1 MKLDEAKK
9 ISDACI
15 YRFVYPNGLSYV
27 GQTKCLRDRLC
38 LYESQ
43 LYGSLSSS
51 KSSSRHLDALL
62 EYGFDNV
69 DIEVLCYLRNL
80 SGEDLLLCLSILEI
94 KYIREYDTFHPRGYN
109 VSIGGE
115 ILGIPIDLIS
125 TSCSSSMNNRPVLV
139 YDLDGNFVSEY
150 PSISKCAYH
159 LGSDSDT
166 VSSKLDKRGSLLLNQ
181 YLVRSKRYGEIPQKI
196 VGFKPKVVEKVKVKN
211 IVEEHVV
218 YKEKTVQVTLP
229 TLKYNLDGVFC
240 GEYETRIDAA
250 LSIGRRNISYGVPIR
265 GYIFFKHDGGEIKQ
279 NIGKIEIKSKRL
291 PKYSDAIN
299 RDDDVSPTPVYRSGW
314 TNLINAFT
322 IEQWDL
328 YGNYVA
334 TFDSIKD
341 ASEKTGLAYSGIW
354 SCVMGKTRKSQG
366 YIWRRVEDE

>member
-1 MKLDEAKK
+1 MYL
-9 ISDACI
+9 SFCL
-15 YRFVYPNGLSYV
+15 PNGLSYV

-69 DIEVLCYLRNL
+69 DIEVLCYLRNIF
-80 SGEDLLLCLSILEI
+80 GEDLLLCLSILEI
-94 KYIREYDTFHPRGYN
+94 KYIREYDTFYPHGYN

-125 TSCSSSMNNRPVLV
+125 TSCNSSMNNKPVLV

-150 PSISKCAYH
+150 PSIAKCAYY

-181 YLVRSKRYGEIPQKI
+181 YLIRSKRYGDIPQKI
-196 VGFKPKVVEKVKVKN
+196 VGFKPNVVEKVKVKN
-211 IVEEHVV
+211 IIEEHVV
-218 YKEKTVQVTLP
+218 FKEKTVRVTLP
-229 TLKYNLDGVFC
+229 TLKYNLDGDFC

-250 LSIGRRNISYGVPIR
+250 LSVGRRNIAYGVPIR
-265 GYIFFKHDGGEIKQ
+265 GYIFFKHDGGEIRQ
-279 NIGKIEIKSKRL
+279 NIGKIEIRSKRL
-291 PKYSDAIN
+291 PKYSDALN
-299 RDDDVSPTPVYRSGW
+299 RCDDFTKFPVARSGW
-314 TNLINAFT
+314 SNLINDFT

-328 YGNYVA
+328 YGNHIGTYS
-334 TFDSIKD
+334 SIKE
-341 ASEKTGLAYSGIW
+341 ASEKTGLRYSGIW
-354 SCVMGKTRKSQG
+354 SCVMGRTRKSQG
-366 YIWRRVEDE
+366 YIWMKVDDGSIDS

>member
-9 ISDACI
+9 ISDACV

-43 LYGSLSSS
+43 LSGSISSS
-51 KSSSRHLDALL
+51 SLNLDALR
-62 EYGFDNV
+62 EYGFDSV
-69 DIEVLCYLRNL
+69 EIEVLCYLRNL

-109 VSIGGE
+109 VGIGGE
-115 ILGIPIDLIS
+115 ILGIPVDLIS
-125 TSCSSSMNNRPVLV
+125 TSCSSSLSNKPVLV

-150 PSISKCAYH
+150 PSIAKCAYH

-166 VSSKLDKRGSLLLNQ
+166 VSSKLDKRGSLLLNK

-211 IVEEHVV
+211 VVEERIVV
-218 YKEKTVQVTLP
+218 KERTVQVTLP
-229 TLKYNLDGVFC
+229 TLKYNLDGDFC
-240 GEYETRIDAA
+240 GEYENRIDAA
-250 LSIGRRNISYGVPIR
+250 LSVGRRNIAYGIPIR
-265 GYIFFKHDGGEIKQ
+265 GYIFFKHDGGDIQK

-291 PKYSDAIN
+291 PKYSDALN
-299 RDDDVSPTPVYRSGW
+299 RGEDLSPVPVYRSGW
-314 TNLINAFT
+314 SNLINAFT

-328 YGNYVA
+328 YGNYVD
-334 TFDSIKD
+334 TYDSIKD

-366 YIWRRVEDE
+366 YIWRRVDSE